1 MAMMRRRGGLVR
13 AAATTAVV
21 AGTATAVSGRVARRQ
36 ERKYQ
41 EGQQETM
48 MQDATIQSQQEIAD
62 LQSQVS
68 SLQSQQVRN
77 SAMMPPAAAQSM
89 GGTDVMSQL
98 QQLVDMTQAGML
110 SEEEFQSAKAS
121 VLAG

>member
-1 MAMMRRRGGLVR
+1 MMRRRGGLVR

-41 EGQQETM
+41 EGQQEAM
-48 MQDATIQSQQEIAD
+48 MQDATLQSQEEIAD

-68 SLQSQQVRN
+68 ALQSQQVRN
-77 SAMMPPAAAQSM
+77 SAMMAPAPPQAM

-98 QQLVDMTQAGML
+98 QQLADMKQAGLL
-110 SEEEFQSAKAS
+110 SEQEFQTTKARL
-121 VLAG
+121 LAG